1 MIQDQRIVVTG
12 LGLVSPVGNTVEE
25 AWANTKAGCSGI
37 GTIQN
42 ADVSKVNARIGGEVK
57 GFDPVE
63 IFGAREARRMDRLQQ
78 LCLYAARQAW
88 ADSGL
93 TVTPENQ
100 YDIGCLVGSGIGGI
114 GTLTEMIRAFSE
126 RGQKG
131 VSPLAIPEILSDGV
145 GSRISI
151 DLGLRGP
158 SYNIASACATGNN
171 AIGDAADMIRLGR
184 AKAMVVGGGEAT
196 LIDVV
201 LAGFQ
206 NMKALTQWEGDPAKA
221 SRPFDAKRSGFVA
234 AEGSAVL
241 VIEALDHALAR
252 GAHIYAEV
260 VGYGHTSDA
269 YHVTAP
275 LEDGAGAAQAMKLA
289 LKEANMQPE
298 TIQYYNAHGT
308 STAFNDRSETRA
320 IKTVFE
326 DYAYKLPIS
335 STKSMTGHLLGA
347 AGAIEAIFS
356 ILAIRDNFAPPTIN
370 LEFPDPDCD
379 LDYVPN
385 VGRDVPID
393 HVMSYSAGFG
403 GHNAVLI
410 FSRYTK

>member
-1 MIQDQRIVVTG
+1 MQYKRIVVTG
-12 LGLVSPVGNTVEE
+12 MGAVSPIGNSVEE
-25 AWANTKAGCSGI
+25 TWENAKAGKSGI
-37 GTIQN
+37 DYLKN
-42 ADVSKVNARIGGEVK
+42 VDVSKINARIGGEVK
-57 GFDPVE
+57 DFDAVG
-63 IFGAREARRMDRLQQ
+63 IFGARDARRMDRLQQ
-78 LCLYAARQAW
+78 LALYAARQAW
-88 ADSGL
+88 EDSGL
-93 TVTPENQ
+93 VLTPDNQ

-114 GTLTEMIRAFSE
+114 STLTEMIRAFME

-145 GSRISI
+145 GARISI

-158 SYNIASACATGNN
+158 SYNIASACATGNH

-184 AKAMVVGGGEAT
+184 AEAMLVGGGEAA

-206 NMKALTQWEGDPAKA
+206 NMKALTQWDGEPSKA

-241 VIEALDHALAR
+241 VIESLEHAQAR
-252 GAHIYAEV
+252 GAHIYAEIK
-260 VGYGHTSDA
+260 GYGHTSDA

-275 LEDGAGAAQAMKLA
+275 LEDGAGAVKAMTLA
-289 LKEANMQPE
+289 LKDANME
-298 TIQYYNAHGT
+298 AESIQYFNAHGT
-308 STAFNDRSETRA
+308 STTFNDRSETRA
-320 IKTVFE
+320 IKTIFGE
-326 DYAYKLPIS
+326 RAYDLPIS

-347 AGAIEAIFS
+347 AGAIEAMFS

-370 LEFPDPDCD
+370 LEFPDPECD
-379 LDYVPN
+379 LDYIPN
-385 VGRDVPID
+385 CGREVPID

-403 GHNAVLI
+403 GHNAVLV
-410 FSRYTK
+410 FSRFVA